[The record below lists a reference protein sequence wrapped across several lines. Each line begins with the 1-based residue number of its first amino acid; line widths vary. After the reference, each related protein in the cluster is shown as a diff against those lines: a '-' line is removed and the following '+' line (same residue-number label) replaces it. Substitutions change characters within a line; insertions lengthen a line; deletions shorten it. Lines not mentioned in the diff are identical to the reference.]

1 MRVHLRFLKKDPD
14 LCKWRHS
21 VGGKMLSFYMN
32 SILSAELHNRIAF
45 IPQTVLLSMDESSC
59 DISFHTSSREIE
71 AFVVSIP
78 SNQRNKVIKEIIR
91 KHLRSQGVIKSRTV
105 NPFSE
110 EVQMAPD
117 KPIPKRTKVEFVSEK
132 AEHVGFAPAATAR
145 TDKTEQKWDSAGEE
159 TDEERELRM
168 ALIAMA
174 GE

>member
-21 VGGKMLSFYMN
+21 VSGKMLSFYLN

-45 IPQTVLLSMDESSC
+45 IPQTVLLSMDESPC

-71 AFVVSIP
+71 AFVASIP

-91 KHLRSQGVIKSRTV
+91 KHLRIQGVIKSRAV

-117 KPIPKRTKVEFVSEK
+117 KPVPKRAKVEFVSEK
-132 AEHVGFAPAATAR
+132 AEHVGFAPAATVR
-145 TDKTEQKWDSAGEE
+145 IDKPEQKVDSAGEE

>member
-21 VGGKMLSFYMN
+21 VSGKMLSFYLN

-45 IPQTVLLSMDESSC
+45 IPQTVLLSMDESPC

-71 AFVVSIP
+71 AFVASIP

-117 KPIPKRTKVEFVSEK
+117 KPIPKRAKVEFVPEK
-132 AEHVGFAPAATAR
+132 QSMSVLPPPPLYGQTSRNRKR
-145 TDKTEQKWDSAGEE
+145 TVTVRRPMRNENCAW
-159 TDEERELRM
+159 R
-168 ALIAMA
+168 
-174 GE
+174 

>member
-21 VGGKMLSFYMN
+21 VSGKMLSFYLN

-45 IPQTVLLSMDESSC
+45 IPQTVLLSMDESPC

-71 AFVVSIP
+71 AFVASIP

-105 NPFSE
+105 NPF
-110 EVQMAPD
+110 
-117 KPIPKRTKVEFVSEK
+117 
-132 AEHVGFAPAATAR
+132 
-145 TDKTEQKWDSAGEE
+145 
-159 TDEERELRM
+159 
-168 ALIAMA
+168 
-174 GE
+174 